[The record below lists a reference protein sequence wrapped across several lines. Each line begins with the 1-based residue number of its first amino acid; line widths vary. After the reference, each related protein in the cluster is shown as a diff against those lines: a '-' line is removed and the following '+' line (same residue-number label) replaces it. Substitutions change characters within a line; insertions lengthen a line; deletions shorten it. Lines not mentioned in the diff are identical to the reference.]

1 MMKSKS
7 RTTKLALVT
16 SFFLSIASQSGIGT
30 QVQVAAQELPLLAT
44 LSTPSV
50 ASANQQPNLP
60 LIDEQDQDRGA
71 LLLCGGGPLP
81 TSVLELFFRYG
92 KGEEGKLVIIPTASS
107 LSDSGDFSR
116 AFGSWADF
124 NWGKVDILHASNR
137 EEAESDEFASTLKD
151 ATAVWMSG
159 GDQRRLAE
167 RYQGTAVES
176 EIRNVM
182 HRGGV
187 VGGTSAGSA
196 IASRVMISGGQ
207 KQPQIASGLDLLPN
221 SIIDQHF
228 SQRLRHDRLASAV
241 ASHPERVGIGID
253 ESTGLLVGKKRAHV
267 VGDGAVYVYASY
279 QKPVKTASAEKDS
292 DKTEREPE
300 SKVTTAEF
308 RTMRVAPGEVLES
321 HGFPLLAPKP

>member
-1 MMKSKS
+1 MMKLQS
-7 RTTKLALVT
+7 RSTKLAMVT
-16 SFFLSIASQSGIGT
+16 SILLSIAVQR
-30 QVQVAAQELPLLAT
+30 QVVAQDLPLLAT

-81 TSVLELFFRYG
+81 TSVLELFFQYG
-92 KGEEGKLVIIPTASS
+92 KGEEGKLVIIPTASA

-116 AFGSWADF
+116 SFGSWADF

-137 EEAESDEFASTLKD
+137 EDAEAEDFAITLKD

-167 RYQGTAVES
+167 RYQGTAVET

-207 KQPQIASGLDLLPN
+207 KQPQIANGLDLLPN

-228 SQRLRHDRLASAV
+228 TQRLRHDRLASAV

-253 ESTGLLVGKKRAHV
+253 ESTGLLVGKKRAQV
-267 VGDGAVYVYASY
+267 VGDGAVYVYASF
-279 QKPVKTASAEKDS
+279 QKPAKPVSTEQDEEKTDP
-292 DKTEREPE
+292 EPD
-300 SKVTTAEF
+300 SKVVTAEF

-321 HGFPLLAPKP
+321 HGFPLLAPRP

>member
-1 MMKSKS
+1 MVKSHS
-7 RTTKLALVT
+7 RSTKLTIIT
-16 SFFLSIASQSGIGT
+16 SILFSIAT
-30 QVQVAAQELPLLAT
+30 QQPVDAQELPLLAT
-44 LSTPSV
+44 LATPSV

-60 LIDEQDQDRGA
+60 IIDELEQDRGA

-81 TSVLELFFRYG
+81 PSVLELFFQYG

-107 LSDSGDFSR
+107 LADSGDFTR

-124 NWGKVDILHASNR
+124 NWGKVDILHAANR
-137 EEAESDEFASTLKD
+137 AEADSEDFASTLKD

-167 RYQGTAVES
+167 RYQGTSVES

-207 KQPQIASGLDLLPN
+207 KQPQIANGLDLLPN

-228 SQRLRHDRLASAV
+228 TQRLRHDRLASAV

-253 ESTGLLVGKKRAHV
+253 ESTGLLVGKKRAQV
-267 VGDGAVYVYASY
+267 VGNGAVYLYASY
-279 QKPVKTASAEKDS
+279 QKPARPVRTDQGEVTS
-292 DKTEREPE
+292 EPESE

-321 HGFPLLAPKP
+321 HGFPLLAPRP

>member
-1 MMKSKS
+1 MKMNSQT
-7 RTTKLALVT
+7 RPTKFAMVSSIL
-16 SFFLSIASQSGIGT
+16 LSIAS
-30 QVQVAAQELPLLAT
+30 VQPSVSAQDLPLLAT
-44 LSTPSV
+44 LATPSV
-50 ASANQQPNLP
+50 AAANQQPNLP
-60 LIDEQDQDRGA
+60 LMDELEQDRGA

-81 TSVLELFFRYG
+81 TSVLELFFQYG
-92 KGEEGKLVIIPTASS
+92 RGEEGKLVIIPTASA

-116 AFGSWADF
+116 AIGSWADF
-124 NWGKVDILHASNR
+124 NWGKVDILHAANR
-137 EEAESDEFASTLKD
+137 EEAGTEDFASTLKD

-207 KQPQIASGLDLLPN
+207 KQPQIADGLDLLPN

-228 SQRLRHDRLASAV
+228 SQRLRHERLANAV

-253 ESTGLLVGKKRAHV
+253 ESTGLLVGKKRAQV
-267 VGDGAVYVYASY
+267 VGDGAVYVYANF
-279 QKPVKTASAEKDS
+279 QRPAKVVVTEQGEETTQPETDSA
-292 DKTEREPE
+292 
-300 SKVTTAEF
+300 VTTAEF

-321 HGFPLLAPKP
+321 HGFPLLAPRP